1 MKQAFNAEGRRRLRG
16 SWILLAASVV
26 SAAGF
31 VAGTHLYL
39 DKEKRDAGGGVRR
52 LQEAASRLEAIRRER
67 DSLERSAGLFRM
79 LLDRGMMQPE
89 RRLELVELFNTLRAR
104 HRILSIDYEIAPQR
118 PLAISGGGAFP
129 AIDILASRVKLR
141 VRALHEGDAL
151 AFLDALAAA
160 EKGIHP
166 MDHCHLRRI
175 EASSGQTLQPRI
187 EAECTLEWITMK
199 GKRVA

>member
-39 DKEKRDAGGGVRR
+39 DKEKRDAAGSARR
-52 LQEAASRLEAIRRER
+52 LQEATSRLDAIRRER

-104 HRILSIDYEIAPQR
+104 HRIMSVDYEIAPQR
-118 PLAISGGGAFP
+118 PLAIAGGAFT
-129 AIDILASRVKLR
+129 ALDILASRVKLR
-141 VRALHEGDAL
+141 IRALHEGDAL
-151 AFLDALAAA
+151 AFLEALAAA

-166 MDHCHLRRI
+166 MDRCSLRRI
-175 EASSGQTLQPRI
+175 EASSGETLQPRI

-199 GKRVA
+199 EKRSA